1 MDLSQYHEKYVRIKD
16 IYGEVHEGL
25 ACHGGADFLMA
36 EYGGEEDG
44 LFIEDFLI
52 YESQIETIE
61 EYVPH
66 GTAEAYRFFLISIEA
81 MYQTGAAIELHRL
94 GYKFE
99 KVNL

>member
-16 IYGEVHEGL
+16 IYGETHEGL

-66 GTAEAYRFFLISIEA
+66 GTAEIWTDA
-81 MYQTGAAIELHRL
+81 H
-94 GYKFE
+94 
-99 KVNL
+99 V

>member
-52 YESQIETIE
+52 YNSQIESIE
-61 EYVPH
+61 EIEVH
-66 GTAEAYRFFLISIEA
+66 GTVEMWTENLILRRYRSEDAGQLYEYFGKE
-81 MYQTGAAIELHRL
+81 
-94 GYKFE
+94 
-99 KVNL
+99 

>member
-36 EYGGEEDG
+36 EYGGDEDG

-61 EYVPH
+61 E
-66 GTAEAYRFFLISIEA
+66 TAEIPVGRRKGYVLVFW
-81 MYQTGAAIELHRL
+81 QGAVH
-94 GYKFE
+94 
-99 KVNL
+99 V

>member
-66 GTAEAYRFFLISIEA
+66 GTAETAEIPVGRCKGYVLVFW
-81 MYQTGAAIELHRL
+81 QGAVH
-94 GYKFE
+94 
-99 KVNL
+99 V